1 MIENLMNKYCP
12 ACVAKKLIYAIQSNS
27 EHFIDLFLVALGVN
41 DLDQYLSERDCPE
54 STSQGNTEEV
64 SDSSKS
70 EAKLPMIDLFLNP
83 AKQDELRKLQQW
95 VEEREAESTYTEV
108 KTIKP
113 IPQSNYHRSPSL
125 GFIPTFSGFSG
136 IQCCLATQMT
146 CPQMLI
152 CFANAYGRAM
162 LLTALTS
169 SAL

>member
-1 MIENLMNKYCP
+1 MWQ
-12 ACVAKKLIYAIQSNS
+12 KLIYAIQSNS
-27 EHFIDLFLVALGVN
+27 KHFIDPFLVALGVN

-54 STSQGNTEEV
+54 SISLGNKVGVSANSTSQ
-64 SDSSKS
+64 
-70 EAKLPMIDLFLNP
+70 AKLPMIDLFLNP

-125 GFIPTFSGFSG
+125 GFIPTFFGFSG
-136 IQCCLATQMT
+136 IQCCPASQMT
-146 CPQMLI
+146 TPQMLI